1 VAAHES
7 NGALMTECREH
18 LKRFLCDLSASWS
31 EGAIN
36 IEEADGLLDRP
47 VLERGV
53 QFGHIEGEDFA
64 NWR

>member
-1 VAAHES
+1 
-7 NGALMTECREH
+7 MTECREH